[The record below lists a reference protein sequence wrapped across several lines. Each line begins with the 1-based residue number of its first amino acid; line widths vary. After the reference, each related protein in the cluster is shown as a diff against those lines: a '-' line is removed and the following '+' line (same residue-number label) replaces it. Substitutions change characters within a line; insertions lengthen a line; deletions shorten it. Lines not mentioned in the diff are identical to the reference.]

1 MLKEITVAP
10 KQLRE
15 QTTAYRN
22 DGKCDLTPMGNA
34 VTSQPVSRWLDTALI
49 QARENLLGGNV
60 TGTLWAYRTN
70 NQEYLSLDLIDEL
83 GGDHAITFQAGHPH
97 NFDPVQPLVPDMAE
111 AIHMA
116 GIVIRALNAAVASL
130 GWPKD

>member
-1 MLKEITVAP
+1 MTPI
-10 KQLRE
+10 QLRE
-15 QTTAYRN
+15 QTTAYQD
-22 DGKCDLTPMGNA
+22 DGKCELTPMGNA

-49 QARENLLGGNV
+49 QARKNLLGGNV
-60 TGTLWAYRTN
+60 TGALWAYRRN

-83 GGDHAITFQAGHPH
+83 GGAHGITFQAGHRH
-97 NFDPVQPLVPDMAE
+97 NFDPVQPLTPDLVE

-116 GIVIRALNAAVASL
+116 GIVIRALNATVASL